1 MRIEQLEYF
10 LEVAECKNISQAA
23 DNLFVGQ
30 STVSSAIIALEKE
43 LNIKL
48 MKRTSLGVV
57 LTPIGEEMLPVIRS
71 MIKQSQQLKSIADQ
85 QLITKQE
92 ITLIVNP
99 SALNILLT
107 KVLPEMRDLYG
118 LNRFQIKET
127 YAGTVIKKIRA
138 NQGTIGITA
147 GSAKGIRQAKI
158 YAKENKL
165 TVEVLNKKDKL
176 VLYCNQSNKFA
187 QRDKVSFFEL
197 YNEPLPYLKGFCLI
211 VP

>member
-48 MKRTSLGVV
+48 MKRTSHGVV